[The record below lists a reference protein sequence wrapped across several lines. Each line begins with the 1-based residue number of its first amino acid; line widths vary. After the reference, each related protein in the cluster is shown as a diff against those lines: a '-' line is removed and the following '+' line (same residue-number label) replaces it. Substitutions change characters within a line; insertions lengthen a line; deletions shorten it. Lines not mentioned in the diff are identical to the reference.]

1 MNRTLSLDEKDH
13 LRIILC
19 KGRVG
24 LMNAQVKV
32 DIISGFLGAGK
43 TTLISKLLRE
53 SFSGEKV
60 VLIEN
65 EYGEVGIDGPLFREK
80 SVEVW
85 EINSGC
91 ICCSLVGNF
100 IEAVLEVVK
109 TYKPNRIII
118 EPTGLAKLSDVI
130 KACQKAIA
138 QNNVLALNMV
148 ATVVDV
154 LNHPSYLEE
163 FGDFYQDQIVNA
175 QTIIL
180 SKTQDSDRDRVDKV
194 INSVYGL
201 NPQASLISTDWER
214 FRGDDIL
221 EIVELNRGLF
231 SWISSFQNNNLKKLN
246 PKLFEFWGV
255 ETDKIYNQSQLN
267 IYLGALRNEE
277 VFGKIIRG
285 KGLLQ
290 TSLNQ
295 WIQFDYVQG
304 NYSFREARP
313 ERVSR
318 ICFIGQKMNQ
328 HMLKEL
334 FDSQP
339 VKIKTL

>member
-1 MNRTLSLDEKDH
+1 MNRTLPLDEKDLI
-13 LRIILC
+13 LR

-43 TTLISKLLRE
+43 TTLIAKLLRE
-53 SFSGEKV
+53 SFNGEKV

-91 ICCSLVGNF
+91 ICCSLMGNF

-109 TYKPNRIII
+109 TYSPDRIII
-118 EPTGLAKLSDVI
+118 EPTGLAKLSDVL
-130 KACQKAIA
+130 KACQKAMA
-138 QNNVLALNMV
+138 RNNALVLNMV

-154 LNHPSYLEE
+154 LNHPTYLED
-163 FGDFYQDQIVNA
+163 FGDFYQDQIINA

-180 SKTQDSDRDRVDKV
+180 SKTQDTDPDRIDTVTG
-194 INSVYGL
+194 SVYEL
-201 NPQASLISTDWER
+201 NPQASLISIDWDR
-214 FRGDDIL
+214 FRGDDVL
-221 EIVELNRGLF
+221 EIAELNRGLF
-231 SWISSFQNNNLKKLN
+231 SWISSIQNNNQKKLN

-255 ETDKIYNQSQLN
+255 ETDKIYVQSQLN

-304 NYSFREARP
+304 NFSFREARP

-339 VKIKTL
+339 VYVRSY